1 MMGRFDTRSFSDF
14 WALKCGYDVPGYH
27 SVYMD
32 AGNAYE
38 IPVIREVERV
48 TGRRIRPGRRALYT
62 PRLRLR
68 VNYDG
73 LTRDR
78 LIEIKTAKRAF
89 SRVPRGYWMQCQVLM
104 YRTGRRV
111 CELWLYVMKPEDYS
125 MLWFPGIDPERLR
138 RYEIEYDRDWIESR
152 YLPRLR
158 YLAHCLRWG
167 TWPKGETAV

>member
-1 MMGRFDTRSFSDF
+1 MMGRFDTKSFADF

-38 IPVIREVERV
+38 IPIIHEIERM
-48 TGRRIRPGRRALYT
+48 TGRKIRLGRRALYS
-62 PRLRLR
+62 PCLRLR

-89 SRVPRGYWMQCQVLM
+89 SRVPLGYWMQCQVLM

-111 CELWLYVMKPEDYS
+111 CELWLYVMEPEDYS
-125 MLWFPGIDPERLR
+125 MLWFPVIDRDRLHCF
-138 RYEIEYDRDWIESR
+138 EIEYDEDWIERR

-158 YLAHCLRWG
+158 YLAHCLRRG
-167 TWPKGETAV
+167 IWPKGEMEA